1 MEVKMKN
8 NLISLLIGITV
19 AAFVAMY
26 INSCNSAIKETQTI
40 TNTIDSTVLE
50 SKTGRIDTVY
60 QDRIITKIV
69 PKVVYRDRLPSDSS
83 YVYNYKDSIIDL
95 NIDAVGRLASID
107 VCYTATVK
115 DRIIR
120 IDSLIERT
128 ITINK
133 ETIIPFKQKQKLFYG
148 GISASYNTKVDIGPS
163 IMLNTNPIKVAY
175 TFNIISKSH
184 QATAYIPLF

>member
-19 AAFVAMY
+19 TAFVAIY

-83 YVYNYKDSIIDL
+83 YVYNYKDSVIDL

-133 ETIIPFKQKQKLFYG
+133 ETIVSFEQKQKLFYG

-163 IMLNTNPIKVAY
+163 IMLNTKPIKVAY